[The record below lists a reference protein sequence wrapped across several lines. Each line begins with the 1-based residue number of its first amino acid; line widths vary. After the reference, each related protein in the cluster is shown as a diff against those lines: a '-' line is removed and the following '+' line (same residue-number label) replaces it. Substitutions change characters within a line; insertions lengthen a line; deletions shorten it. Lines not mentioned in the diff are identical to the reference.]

1 MIVSCGDSVQPAAE
15 AHQRPS
21 GAEDIPGPVQQPP
34 PAAQRPGVG
43 QVRDGLLHQRAQP
56 CLQAVVGP
64 LGVAEPVDG
73 AAVPK
78 RGVPVLARQITAG
91 SDLRHRGDSTTP

>member
-1 MIVSCGDSVQPAAE
+1 MEPAAE
-15 AHQRPS
+15 ADQYAD
-21 GAEDIPGPVQQPP
+21 GAVDVPEAVQQAP